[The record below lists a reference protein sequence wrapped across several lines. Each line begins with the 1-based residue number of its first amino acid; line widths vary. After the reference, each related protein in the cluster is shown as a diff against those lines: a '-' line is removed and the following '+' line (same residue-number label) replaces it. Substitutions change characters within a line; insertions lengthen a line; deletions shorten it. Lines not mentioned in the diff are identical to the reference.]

1 MLLAGNR
8 NDSAVAKSVFKSL
21 GKQSQKK
28 IKLLVVMQIFSN
40 IFDLLGVIAV
50 GLLTAFTSNLMEEAP
65 TFLKFLTENIE
76 NESSIRNSVFAAIFV
91 TFSIK
96 TFFSI
101 YATRQILN
109 ILSKEYGVVSSR
121 LITNLIEHPIDK
133 VKKHATQELLYTS
146 TKGLESAY
154 LLVLAPTLSLIVD
167 AALLLMLFLSAILI
181 NPPLAFFYLALFG
194 LVGWITGKIVNEKMK
209 SLGSEYAN
217 LNIQSN
223 SMIME
228 TLNISKEI
236 TLAGKRDLFL
246 AKIMNSREVLA
257 TVIAKASIIPYV
269 TKYLVEAGFLFGILI
284 LGLSSLLLRNS
295 GAFFLSLA
303 VFLAVGARMT
313 PAVLRIQQG
322 ILVIKNNSK
331 IAEKS
336 IALCDALEEAR
347 SYKQWNQ
354 ENSRT
359 LKALGV
365 GIKHFAPEIEFR
377 NVFFSYDEKTPIL
390 RDFSFKFEA
399 NRFTAIVGPSGA
411 GKSTLV
417 NLLLGF
423 LDPDDGEVTISGL
436 HPRNAAI
443 VYPGKIGFVPQEVN
457 LISGSVAENL
467 ALGVPRERIDEDRV
481 REVLL
486 ATSLY
491 EFVDSLK
498 IGVNTPIGE
507 MGVTLSGGQR
517 QRIGIA
523 RALYSKPKLL
533 ILDEATSSLDGG
545 VEYDVVRNLID
556 QTFEMTIVVIA
567 HRLSTIRGAD
577 SILYLDKNGD
587 IQVGKFD
594 ELRQRVPQFNYQAT
608 QLGL

>member
-1 MLLAGNR
+1 MALAGNT
-8 NDSAVAKSVFKSL
+8 NDSAVAKSVFRSL

-28 IKLLVVMQIFSN
+28 IKALVLMQIFSN

-50 GLLTAFTSNLMEEAP
+50 GLLTAFTSNVIEEAP

-101 YATRQILN
+101 YATRQILS
-109 ILSKEYGVVSSR
+109 ILSKEYGVVSSS
-121 LITNLIEHPIDK
+121 LIANLIEHPIDK
-133 VKKHATQELLYTS
+133 QKKHATQEVLYTS

-154 LLVLAPTLSLIVD
+154 LLVLAPTLTLVVD
-167 AALLLMLFLSAILI
+167 ATLLLMLFLSAILI
-181 NPPLAFFYLALFG
+181 NPPLAFFYLALFSS
-194 LVGWITGKIVNEKMK
+194 VGWITGKIVNEKMR
-209 SLGSEYAN
+209 SLGSQYAN

-223 SMIME
+223 SMILE
-228 TLNISKEI
+228 TLTIRKEI
-236 TLAGKRDLFL
+236 ALAGKRDFFL
-246 AKIMNSREVLA
+246 AKIMNFRQGLA

-284 LGLSSLLLRNS
+284 LGVSSLLMRDS
-295 GAFFLSLA
+295 GTFFVSLA

-331 IAEKS
+331 IAEEA
-336 IALCDALEEAR
+336 IALRDALEEIR
-347 SYKQWNQ
+347 SYKQWKQ
-354 ENSRT
+354 EDLITS
-359 LKALGV
+359 KAQ
-365 GIKHFAPEIEFR
+365 GIGKKQFTPEIEFR

-390 RDFSFKFEA
+390 QNFSLKFEA
-399 NRFTAIVGPSGA
+399 NRFTAIVGPSGS

-423 LDPDDGEVTISGL
+423 LDPNDGEVTISGL
-436 HPRNAAI
+436 HPRSAAI

-467 ALGVPRERIDEDRV
+467 ALGVTHERIDEDRI
-481 REVLL
+481 RDVLL
-486 ATSLY
+486 ATSMQ
-491 EFVDSLK
+491 EFVASLK
-498 IGVNTPIGE
+498 EGVNTSIGE

-545 VEYDVVRNLID
+545 VEYDVVRNLIN
-556 QTFEMTIVVIA
+556 QTMEMTIVVIA

-577 SILYLDKNGD
+577 NILYLNKNGD
-587 IQVGKFD
+587 SQVGKFD
-594 ELRQRVPQFNYQAT
+594 DLRQRVPEFNFQAT